1 MSKKIKAIF
10 VGIGNCF
17 SGLVQG
23 IQYYVE
29 HPERQKIGLM
39 HDVIGGYGINDIEIV
54 GAYDIGKHK
63 VGKKVSEAIYGKPN
77 EVHWVKNI
85 NAIAGNYKIV
95 QEAPILDGVGKYV
108 KDMFDP
114 IEQTKT
120 VEQLHNEIVDYVKK
134 SGATVIVNYLPV
146 GSEEAVKFWANIALE
161 TNTAFVNNMPV
172 FIASNPEWAKK
183 FKDKNLPI
191 IGDDIKSQFGAT
203 IVHRVLTWLCNER
216 GVEIDNTY
224 QLNVGGNTDFA
235 NMIERSRLRSKKISK
250 TESVQ
255 SQLDNP
261 LKDDN
266 IYIGPSDYIPF
277 LKNKKLAFMRIE
289 GKMFADIPFNLELRL
304 DVNDKANSGGTSIEA
319 IRLAQLALDRHIG
332 GPILSASSYL
342 MKHPPVQVSD
352 AEAKQA
358 VDDFIEGKRND

>member
-1 MSKKIKAIF
+1 MTKKIKVVF

-23 IQYYVE
+23 IQYYITN
-29 HPERQKIGLM
+29 PEKQKIGLM
-39 HDVIGGYGINDIEIV
+39 HNVIGGYGINDIEIV
-54 GAYDIGKHK
+54 GAYDIGKYK

-77 EVHWVKNI
+77 EVRWVKNI
-85 NAIAGNYKIV
+85 DSITGNDVIV
-95 QEAPILDGVGKYV
+95 KEAPILDGVGKYV
-108 KDMFDP
+108 RDMFEP

-120 VEQLHNEIVDYVKK
+120 VEQLHDEIVEEIKK
-134 SGATVIVNYLPV
+134 SEATMIVNYLPV
-146 GSEEAVKFWANIALE
+146 GSEKAVQFWANIALE
-161 TNTAFVNNMPV
+161 TNKAFVNNMPV
-172 FIASNPEWAKK
+172 FIASNQEWAKR

-203 IVHRVLTWLCNER
+203 IVHRVLTWLCKER
-216 GVEIDNTY
+216 GVKIDNTY

-235 NMIERSRLRSKKISK
+235 NMTEHTRLQSKKISK

-255 SQLDNP
+255 SQLKEP
-261 LKDDN
+261 LKDEN

-289 GKMFADIPFNLELRL
+289 GKMFADVPFNLELRL
-304 DVNDKANSGGTSIEA
+304 EVDDKANSGGTSIEA
-319 IRLAQLALDRHIG
+319 IRLAQIALDRGIG
-332 GPILSASSYL
+332 GPIYSASSYL
-342 MKHPPVQVSD
+342 MKHPPRQTSD

-358 VDDFIEGKRND
+358 VDDFINGKRSD